1 MDIILWKHSFNKLS
15 SGKQEIKRSTGIC
28 AARSHCARWT
38 NKKCGWEALAEGRHR
53 QWLHNGWTVLCVQ
66 GSCFE
71 GTWEGCTLLNT
82 SAPQFTVEGGRRN
95 IHWLCVS
102 VIVTVKTKGLVYFFC
117 YMSPVY
123 FLCLLFWL
131 ALLFFGNT
139 LLKRTDKHTKR

>member
-95 IHWLCVS
+95 IHWLMCVS
-102 VIVTVKTKGLVYFFC
+102 NCYSKNEGSGLFLLLYVPRLFSLSAVLACFAVFWKYIVETH
-117 YMSPVY
+117 
-123 FLCLLFWL
+123 
-131 ALLFFGNT
+131 
-139 LLKRTDKHTKR
+139 R